1 MSTIIEF
8 DFMTVIITLIN
19 CKTTIIVVECACV
32 VELKMFIDPSEE
44 SGLPS
49 RMKLFKSHKIDHV
62 PVWGLISED
71 VLTVEA
77 ALPEGYVDDG
87 EEH

>member
-1 MSTIIEF
+1 MGG
-8 DFMTVIITLIN
+8 TVF
-19 CKTTIIVVECACV
+19 ECACV
-32 VELKMFIDPSEE
+32 VELKMFIDPPEA

-49 RMKLFKSHKIDHV
+49 RTKTWTQKGINQV

-71 VLTVEA
+71 ILTM
-77 ALPEGYVDDG
+77 EGEVPPDYVDDG

>member
-1 MSTIIEF
+1 
-8 DFMTVIITLIN
+8 
-19 CKTTIIVVECACV
+19 
-32 VELKMFIDPSEE
+32 MFIDPPEE
-44 SGLPS
+44 TGLPS
-49 RMKLFKSHKIDHV
+49 RTKLFKTHSIDHV

-77 ALPEGYVDDG
+77 TLPDGYVDDG

>member
-1 MSTIIEF
+1 
-8 DFMTVIITLIN
+8 
-19 CKTTIIVVECACV
+19 
-32 VELKMFIDPSEE
+32 VELKMFVDPPEG

-49 RMKLFKSHKIDHV
+49 RKSLFEAQKISHV

-77 ALPEGYVDDG
+77 ALPDGYKDDG
-87 EEH
+87 EEHH

>member
-1 MSTIIEF
+1 
-8 DFMTVIITLIN
+8 
-19 CKTTIIVVECACV
+19 
-32 VELKMFIDPSEE
+32 MFVDPPAD

-49 RMKLFKSHKIDHV
+49 RTKSWAEKGIADV

-71 VLTVEA
+71 VLTLEGEV
-77 ALPEGYVDDG
+77 PDGYVDDG

>member
-1 MSTIIEF
+1 
-8 DFMTVIITLIN
+8 
-19 CKTTIIVVECACV
+19 
-32 VELKMFIDPSEE
+32 MFIDPAEDT
-44 SGLPS
+44 GLPS
-49 RMKLFKSHKIDHV
+49 RTKLFKTHNINHV

-77 ALPEGYVDDG
+77 KLPEGYVDDG

>member
-1 MSTIIEF
+1 M
-8 DFMTVIITLIN
+8 
-19 CKTTIIVVECACV
+19 ECACV

-49 RMKLFKSHKIDHV
+49 RTKLFKSQNISHV

-77 ALPEGYVDDG
+77 KLPDGYVDDG